1 MLKTH
6 VMKMNTE
13 NTNCFVYETEEL
25 LIELLGGVRVEG
37 LDRMRVTMKVSVV
50 NRKHPQYTNKLAD
63 LAIRHNLDLYNDTQV
78 EKFVRRVAEKL
89 EVGSIALTK
98 VIAAITSELEV
109 YRLTQLSKQGQK
121 QVKQLTEQEREE
133 AINLL
138 KSSNS

>member
-1 MLKTH
+1 MIYTNHSTKRGGLFILKTH

-13 NTNCFVYETEEL
+13 NTNCFVYETDEL
-25 LIELLGGVRVEG
+25 LIELLGGIRVEG

-50 NRKHPQYTNKLAD
+50 NRKHPQYTNELAD

-98 VIAAITSELEV
+98 AIAAITCRS
-109 YRLTQLSKQGQK
+109 
-121 QVKQLTEQEREE
+121 
-133 AINLL
+133 
-138 KSSNS
+138 